1 MPDWPTLQRC
11 GFPSG
16 MAIAYGSK
24 CPVMSSGFTRESLAG
39 GVILTGNCLRGR
51 TLDYAV
57 KAIYM

>member
-1 MPDWPTLQRC
+1 
-11 GFPSG
+11 
-16 MAIAYGSK
+16 
-24 CPVMSSGFTRESLAG
+24 MSSGFTRESLAG